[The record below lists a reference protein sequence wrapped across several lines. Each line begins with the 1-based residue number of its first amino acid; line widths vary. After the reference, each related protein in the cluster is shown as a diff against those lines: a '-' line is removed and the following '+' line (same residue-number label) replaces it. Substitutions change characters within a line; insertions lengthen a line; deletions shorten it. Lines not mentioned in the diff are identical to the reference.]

1 MKTCIT
7 FFEGIRRN
15 ELEITFDE
23 KFEYKIKT
31 LQEHNEFI
39 PDKLL
44 DNYLIYHNPYPFKSN
59 IQNSVFH
66 KYNGHVFVTHKSR
79 DINENDLKF
88 FNEYSENIFK
98 KEKRLYTEPKHKSKI
113 IKLKK
118 NSSLKIN

>member
-98 KEKRLYTEPKHKSKI
+98 KEKRYIQNLNI
-113 IKLKK
+113 NQKL
-118 NSSLKIN
+118 